1 MSCILGAASCEFDI
15 MLAGLD
21 DFFSV
26 WNPYVKM
33 HNPYVTNNMLVEKI
47 GVQKCTSK
55 LRTPVTPIVGRTSE
69 RCLLRLHVCAYVH
82 SGGFCSKFDVC
93 SEWTTTVHFS
103 YASPHATVWSRR
115 RIVGHAR
122 QPFHF
127 GWSDQGIS
135 SHGYLLSIALPG
147 ILQAS

>member
-33 HNPYVTNNMLVEKI
+33 HHPYVTNNMLVEKI

-69 RCLLRLHVCAYVH
+69 KCHKRLHVCV
-82 SGGFCSKFDVC
+82 
-93 SEWTTTVHFS
+93 
-103 YASPHATVWSRR
+103 YAHMDAATLTAWCGKIWCAEMRVKTDDPCDTNSF
-115 RIVGHAR
+115 V
-122 QPFHF
+122 
-127 GWSDQGIS
+127 
-135 SHGYLLSIALPG
+135 
-147 ILQAS
+147 